1 MTNYL
6 HRFTHETNLED
17 HKIPWILWTFK
28 ATWVNAPT
36 DKYKE
41 TKNSA
46 NDNHILY
53 GWQNLCN
60 LFCHFFVSSRK
71 MTKA

>member
-1 MTNYL
+1 MDMTNYL

-36 DKYKE
+36 DN
-41 TKNSA
+41 TKKLKIAPMIIIYYMGGRICAIFSVTF
-46 NDNHILY
+46 
-53 GWQNLCN
+53 LC
-60 LFCHFFVSSRK
+60 RQEK
-71 MTKA
+71 